1 MVRAIMELVVQLDW
15 GFDAGSSS
23 IVPVPF
29 FDCHLRPQ
37 RRDDQSRPPLP
48 VAASR
53 TVTTTTVEL
62 IYLTEEGADKHNAN
76 VHATSS
82 RPDERV
88 AVSWSLDSTTP
99 SDDDGP
105 RRHRQT
111 APARP
116 PAMRPKGQ
124 IKLAASTSHCLLAGK

>member
-1 MVRAIMELVVQLDW
+1 MELVVQLDW

-62 IYLTEEGADKHNAN
+62 IYL
-76 VHATSS
+76 S
-82 RPDERV
+82 
-88 AVSWSLDSTTP
+88 
-99 SDDDGP
+99 
-105 RRHRQT
+105 
-111 APARP
+111 
-116 PAMRPKGQ
+116 
-124 IKLAASTSHCLLAGK
+124 ASV